1 MRQPFRLAAVAAGI
15 ALVSVG
21 AATADT
27 TLGWTDQH
35 DGGAAFIDDGFHV
48 LAAPDGDLI
57 VGGESTDLNPG
68 ADLFIRKLARD
79 DGSEIW
85 SVRREGIDE
94 KDMAITEMTWD
105 SAGQLLVSAFIRG
118 CIG

>member
-1 MRQPFRLAAVAAGI
+1 MRQHLRRAALTAGLALSCAAG
-15 ALVSVG
+15 
-21 AATADT
+21 AAADPS
-27 TLGWTDQH
+27 LGWIDQH

-48 LAAPDGDLI
+48 LPAADGDLI

-68 ADLFIRKLARD
+68 ADLFIRKLDRE
-79 DGSEIW
+79 DGAEIW

-94 KDMAITEMTWD
+94 KDMTITEMTWD